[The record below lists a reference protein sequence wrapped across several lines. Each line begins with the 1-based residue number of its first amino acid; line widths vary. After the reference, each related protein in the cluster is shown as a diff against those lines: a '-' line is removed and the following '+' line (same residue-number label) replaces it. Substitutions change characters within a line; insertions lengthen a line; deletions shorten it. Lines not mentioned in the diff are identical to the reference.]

1 MADTSK
7 QGGLRALIKPVWPAT
22 GELLLLSLFIN
33 VLALA
38 VPVFVL
44 QVYDRVVA
52 KGGLTTLQG
61 LAVGMAIVILFD
73 FLLRQ
78 TRSRAVQRASL
89 RFDLHFGQV
98 LFQKLGRMPLRVLE
112 TRPAAFWQGLFR
124 DSDTVRNAVA
134 GPPVIMLVDLPF
146 AVLFIVII
154 YVVAEPLVWVVLAA
168 AVIFILF
175 ALRSG
180 FAIGAATNRERG
192 TSIGRDAF
200 LADIV
205 ANRTTIKA
213 LSLEQAVMPM
223 WRDRQVDA
231 IDSSMDRGR
240 ISDTYG
246 NIGVSLTVMTTI
258 AITTAGALAIM
269 DQQISIGSLVATNML
284 ASRIVGPFAQLVT
297 QWRALV
303 MARQSGKRISEVL
316 SLPDDHQEQAI
327 DLPRP
332 EGAMTVEGLTF
343 AFAPDQA
350 PVLKDIRLKF
360 PAGGMHA
367 VVGPNESGKTTLLK
381 LLMNLYQPQS
391 GRILL
396 DGADITQFPL
406 TQYAR
411 WIGYVPQENV
421 LLAGSIRDNLAR
433 GREDIDDAAV
443 LAAAQAVGA
452 HDFIVDLPDGY
463 GTVVGEGGRTL
474 SGGQRQRLAI
484 ARALIGDPPV
494 LLLDEPSASL
504 DRAAEESLRDQL
516 KALSRDHTV
525 IMVSHSSIL
534 LGACDNIVVLDRGVI
549 VRGGPAQQMLPTI
562 MQRRPA
568 AAQPGAAAAR
578 QGAGEASASGAR
590 PAVAPPAVTPPVQPT
605 EAGS

>member
-1 MADTSK
+1 MAEPAK
-7 QGGLRALIKPVWPAT
+7 QGGFRALIRPVWPAT

-52 KGGLTTLQG
+52 KAGLTTLQG
-61 LAVGMAIVILFD
+61 LAIGMAVVILFD

-98 LFQKLGRMPLRVLE
+98 LFEKLGRMPLRVLE
-112 TRPAAFWQGLFR
+112 SRPAAFWQGLFR
-124 DSDTVRNAVA
+124 DSDMVRNAVA

-146 AVLFIVII
+146 AVMFIAII
-154 YVVAEPLVWVVLAA
+154 YVIAEPLVWVVLVAA
-168 AVIFILF
+168 AVFVLF

-180 FAIGAATNRERG
+180 FAIGAAANRERG

-200 LADIV
+200 LADII

-213 LSLEQAVMPM
+213 LALEGAVRPM
-223 WRDRQVDA
+223 WRDKQVDA
-231 IDSSMDRGR
+231 IDSAMDRGR
-240 ISDTYG
+240 INDTYG
-246 NIGVSLTVMTTI
+246 NVGVSLTVMTTI
-258 AITTAGALAIM
+258 AITTTGALAIM

-297 QWRALV
+297 QWRVLV
-303 MARQSGKRISEVL
+303 MARQSGRRLSEVL
-316 SLPDDHQEQAI
+316 AQPDDHQEQVM

-332 EGAMTVEGLTF
+332 EGAMSVENMTF
-343 AFAPDQA
+343 AFAPDQE
-350 PVLKDIRLKF
+350 PVLRDIRLKF

-367 VVGPNESGKTTLLK
+367 VVGPNGSGKTTLLK
-381 LLMNLYQPQS
+381 LLMGLYEPVS

-406 TQYAR
+406 TQFAR

-421 LLAGSIRDNLAR
+421 LLAGTIRENLAR
-433 GREDIDDAAV
+433 GREDIDDDAI

-452 HDFIVDLPDGY
+452 HEFIVDLPDGY

-484 ARALIGDPPV
+484 ARALIGNPPV

-504 DRAAEESLRDQL
+504 DRAAEESLRDRL
-516 KALSRDHTV
+516 KQLSRDHTV

-534 LGACDNIVVLDRGVI
+534 LGACDNVVILDKGVI
-549 VRGGPAQQMLPTI
+549 VKGGPAHQVLPSLS
-562 MQRRPA
+562 QRK
-568 AAQPGAAAAR
+568 
-578 QGAGEASASGAR
+578 
-590 PAVAPPAVTPPVQPT
+590 PAVAKPVAAPAASAPPVAETSKTDETSAVT
-605 EAGS
+605 EAAK